1 MGGPPIGFDIYHPG
15 RTIGFFLT
23 SGRPAYNLSRN
34 FLEGIFIGDKLSVL
48 IIRRDY
54 MCAMESISLPSRRV
68 RYSPGVYRFMTNVAI
83 YALTHG
89 QISDYSGYVPADK
102 QAQQRIPT
110 RAPQAAKI
118 GAVE

>member
-1 MGGPPIGFDIYHPG
+1 
-15 RTIGFFLT
+15 
-23 SGRPAYNLSRN
+23 
-34 FLEGIFIGDKLSVL
+34 
-48 IIRRDY
+48 

-89 QISDYSGYVPADK
+89 KISDYSGYVPEDK
-102 QAQQRIPT
+102 QAQQRVPT